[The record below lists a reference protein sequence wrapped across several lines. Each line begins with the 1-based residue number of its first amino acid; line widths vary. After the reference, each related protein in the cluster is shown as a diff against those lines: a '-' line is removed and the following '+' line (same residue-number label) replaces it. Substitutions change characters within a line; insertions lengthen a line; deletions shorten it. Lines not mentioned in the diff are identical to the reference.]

1 MESTAKVAQYD
12 LAIQIF
18 SVNVRV
24 CPYRV
29 LLSLLEV
36 SPIASN
42 FDCKGISV
50 VIDSTIKN
58 HRTPIE
64 SEQCEINVYPRQ
76 DIAFNCA
83 HIHYDCN
90 DRAIQIAGNKNPDS
104 EA

>member
-50 VIDSTIKN
+50 VIDST
-58 HRTPIE
+58 
-64 SEQCEINVYPRQ
+64 NVYPQ
-76 DIAFNCA
+76 DIAFDCTRIA
-83 HIHYDCN
+83 SDCN
-90 DRAIQIAGNKNPDS
+90 DRAIQTAENKKSRLRSINIKS
-104 EA
+104 RERSISNRLN